1 MSLFVFFV
9 SDLTIRYYFETSR
22 LVYNGCSRSCN
33 SQRGIICPS
42 HPIRVTH
49 VYNAVVG
56 QLLAPSLIFWYH
68 SGAGD
73 TTWVGGC
80 IVGETN
86 GGSLVAE
93 RIRPLPPVSFQVS
106 RESYTNKAWDTSSI
120 VITNIGW
127 YYMSRNFQLSVS
139 NTCVTLTW
147 IRIDPP
153 YPLQTSRDKQ
163 TQIICNVKGKRQ
175 KTYMLRKWK
184 ICTKY

>member
-1 MSLFVFFV
+1 MSV
-9 SDLTIRYYFETSR
+9 
-22 LVYNGCSRSCN
+22 RS
-33 SQRGIICPS
+33 S

-56 QLLAPSLIFWYH
+56 QLLAPSLMVFFDTTWVPVVVIWYH
-68 SGAGD
+68 RVGD

-127 YYMSRNFQLSVS
+127 YYISRNIHLSVS

-153 YPLQTSRDKQ
+153 YPIQRSRDKQ

-175 KTYMLRKWK
+175 KTYMFRKWK